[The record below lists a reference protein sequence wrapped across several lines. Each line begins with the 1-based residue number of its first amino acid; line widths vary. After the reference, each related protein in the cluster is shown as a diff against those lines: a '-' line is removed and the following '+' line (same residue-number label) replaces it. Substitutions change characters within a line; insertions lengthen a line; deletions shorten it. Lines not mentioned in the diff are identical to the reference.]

1 MSDRRNALY
10 WAIGWWFARRYMR
23 RRAAAAFAGVAAGA
37 SARRNRIGAVLGA
50 LALVGVIAGAF
61 VLWRK
66 LATRPGESELSPS
79 TDGAPPTT
87 VAAPAPTEP
96 APAPEAPPATA

>member
-23 RRAAAAFAGVAAGA
+23 RRAAAALAGVAAGA

-61 VLWRK
+61 VVWRK
-66 LATRPGESELSPS
+66 LAAQPKEPEPWLSS
-79 TDGAPPTT
+79 DGAPPIP
-87 VAAPAPTEP
+87 VPPAPAPTP
-96 APAPEAPPATA
+96 PAPEAPPATA

>member
-23 RRAAAAFAGVAAGA
+23 RRAAAAFAGVTATA

-50 LALVGVIAGAF
+50 VALVGVIATAF
-61 VLWRK
+61 VVWRK
-66 LATRPGESELSPS
+66 LAARPSELEPS
-79 TDGAPPTT
+79 LSSDGAPPAP
-87 VAAPAPTEP
+87 VPSAPATPV
-96 APAPEAPPATA
+96 PEAPPATA